1 MGRAPEALVVLGELR
16 ASARHA
22 YLSPVYFALVHA
34 GLGDRD
40 AAFAALEDAFND
52 RSPMLNGVNSEPLFE
67 PLRADRRFADLLRR
81 LNLPVPER
89 PLLR

>member
-1 MGRAPEALVVLGELR
+1 MADAHAILDELR
-16 ASARHA
+16 ARARHA

-52 RSPMLNGVNSEPLFE
+52 RSPMLNSVNSEPLFD
-67 PLRADRRFADLLRR
+67 PLRDDPRLADLLRR
-81 LNLPVPER
+81 LNLPVP
-89 PLLR
+89 